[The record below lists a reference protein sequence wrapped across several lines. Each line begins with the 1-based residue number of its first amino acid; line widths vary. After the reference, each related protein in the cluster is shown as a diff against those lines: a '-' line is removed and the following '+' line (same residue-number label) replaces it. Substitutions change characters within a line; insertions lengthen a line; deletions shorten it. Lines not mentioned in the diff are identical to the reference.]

1 MTGTMKMTAPL
12 ETTTT
17 TPSSTNMG
25 LNTSLHEES
34 VPLLQPVDDSDS
46 DSEESDQGSEKST
59 QSYQRREA
67 MDAIEEAWDANS
79 DIFTLRMVHL
89 DRFAIGMLLQKWDE
103 LCLMRQ
109 TQCFADDKTI
119 RKIVLDRCSFT
130 AGFAVQLM
138 VIFMN
143 KLGDELKELVI
154 TDGCVDAPEVMGN
167 SPLGALLGGMGNIRS
182 LESLILEKADLRGK
196 LTGHFLRCI
205 LANNPNLEVL
215 QLYGCRIDD
224 GMYEELLDGLK
235 NHFELRYLDVGG
247 LNLNDGQLGNL
258 VDALVHGGQD
268 RKLQFL
274 DISGSSIGLHSL
286 RSLSSLVYQCF
297 SVQELVLCSCTYTDL
312 FEFHDEEDDQAK
324 APQEEEANKNKSTGQ
339 EEQTPKEDASTSLS
353 AASQEAYKEFV
364 DSLHSV
370 LSLTNQS
377 LRLIYCDLASPLLK
391 ALGSNSD
398 LMISHDGENGARVA
412 ASTLADNHTHSMP
425 HQPPRRQYSI
435 TKSSDCRPNEYAA
448 ADSMMDSCFSFMI
461 CL

>member
-1 MTGTMKMTAPL
+1 MTGTMKMTAPS
-12 ETTTT
+12 ETTTTT

-67 MDAIEEAWDANS
+67 MDAIEEAWDSNS

-109 TQCFADDKTI
+109 TQCFADKTI

-130 AGFAVQLM
+130 GGFAVQLM

-286 RSLSSLVYQCF
+286 RSLSSLVYQCS
-297 SVQELVLCSCTYTDL
+297 SVQELVLFSCTYTDL

-377 LRLIYCDLASPLLK
+377 
-391 ALGSNSD
+391 
-398 LMISHDGENGARVA
+398 HDGENGARVA
-412 ASTLADNHTHSMP
+412 ASTLADNHTHSIP

-448 ADSMMDSCFSFMI
+448 ADSMMDSCFSFII